1 MSKSHPAFAG
11 IDVSARTLSVALSRP
26 GQAVMQAT
34 FANDPQA
41 HKRLLKWLTKGGHM
55 VSVCLEATGLYSLG
69 VALALHRH
77 RHTKVMVVN
86 PKAMS
91 KYAQACMQRAKTDA
105 KDALLILDYAERM
118 PFVPWQAPSEQRL
131 QLQSPHQTH

>member
-1 MSKSHPAFAG
+1 M
-11 IDVSARTLSVALSRP
+11 V
-26 GQAVMQAT
+26 
-34 FANDPQA
+34 
-41 HKRLLKWLTKGGHM
+41 M

-77 RHTKVMVVN
+77 RHTQVMVVN

-105 KDALLILDYAERM
+105 KDALLILDPGLPIHKDASRKPGISISAM
-118 PFVPWQAPSEQRL
+118 PSICLPGWPADTKSMSKPSMTNSLPEARNLCRL
-131 QLQSPHQTH
+131 SLR